1 MKMVKQK
8 RKLSQKQVLLI
19 FCTVLVIL
27 TYIAATFPQPFR
39 RRGTEIY
46 GIHFAY
52 TEDVQNPDH
61 GKPPGYLAEGSR
73 LQPCIDILG
82 AYQYRPYVY
91 KPRNEF
97 TETAKELSVTVY
109 YTEFDYD
116 KYLFYS
122 DGTIMKYRQG
132 DKWMKQ
138 VHIGYGLG
146 GEKGREL
153 FEQLAGIAVP
163 FLADEQG
170 LP

>member
-27 TYIAATFPQPFR
+27 TYIAATFPQPFL

-52 TEDVQNPDH
+52 TEDIQNQDH
-61 GKPPGYLAEGSR
+61 GKTPGYLAEGSR

-82 AYQYRPYVY
+82 AYQYRPCVY

-97 TETAKELSVTVY
+97 TEAAKELSVTVY

-116 KYLFYS
+116 TYLFYS
-122 DGTIMKYRQG
+122 DGTIMKYRQR

-138 VHIGYGLG
+138 VHIG
-146 GEKGREL
+146 
-153 FEQLAGIAVP
+153 
-163 FLADEQG
+163 
-170 LP
+170 